1 MRDHIQLTARA
12 QKQNAEALEKIK
24 SKYKTKRP

>member
-12 QKQNAEALEKIK
+12 QKQNAEGPREIK
-24 SKYKTKRP
+24 SKHKTKRP